1 MDGQYNK
8 EKKNYRTIWI
18 SDLHLGTPGCKAE
31 ILLDFLKEIS
41 SETIYLVGDIVDGW
55 SLKKNWYWPQSH
67 NDVVQ
72 KLLKSKK
79 RYQSYFYSR
88 KS

>member
-41 SETIYLVGDIVDGW
+41 SETI
-55 SLKKNWYWPQSH
+55 
-67 NDVVQ
+67 
-72 KLLKSKK
+72 KK
-79 RYQSYFYSR
+79 RDMPAV
-88 KS
+88 